1 MFGLGHAWVW
11 YCSVGCGGVEPG
23 VEEEDEEGA
32 GLRGG
37 AGGGGGAT
45 SAGGGG
51 GGTSP
56 TSEIYIQSV
65 GKLCFT
71 IFLKPSIKVSSI
83 YQVLFC
89 LVSSK
94 WGGKLKKRNRCDN

>member
-23 VEEEDEEGA
+23 VEEDEEGA

-51 GGTSP
+51 GGWASP
-56 TSEIYIQSV
+56 TSEIWYNQ
-65 GKLCFT
+65 LET
-71 IFLKPSIKVSSI
+71 L
-83 YQVLFC
+83 L
-89 LVSSK
+89 
-94 WGGKLKKRNRCDN
+94 

>member
-23 VEEEDEEGA
+23 VEEEEEGA

-37 AGGGGGAT
+37 AGGRGGGAT

-51 GGTSP
+51 GGASV
-56 TSEIYIQSV
+56 TSEIYN
-65 GKLCFT
+65 KLE
-71 IFLKPSIKVSSI
+71 ILLQHFLETENIGAI

-94 WGGKLKKRNRCDN
+94 WG